1 MTTPVDHASRE
12 DSISIASPLEDGSQT
27 PASDDHPHTSDE
39 KDLSDRS
46 SAEGVVAVGDKE
58 AALVEKEKE
67 AVEEGSRPSK
77 PPQLEDGTIAGSF
90 NAQTNYLPRSQI
102 IIIFL
107 ALAIVIFTVLLDQTT
122 LAVSSSV
129 IATDLSAGSVTSFI
143 TGAYFLTSTSFQLI
157 YGRVSDFFGRKPL
170 ILVFLAMF
178 FVGSLG
184 SSLSPD
190 VISLVC
196 FRAFTGIWGG
206 GLITL
211 GQTVIGDVVSLR
223 ERGKYQGILG
233 SVMILGNGLGPII
246 GGALAQK
253 ADWRDQYRMMPP
265 LSFVAGLVAWRF
277 LPLKKVQGDWRKK
290 AKAVDWTGAVL
301 TFIATTLVVVSSNRP
316 LVSEACLS
324 LISLTPDPVLL
335 LTSLSSAYHGQVA
348 PIPGRTP
355 MSSPLSSSAS
365 PSPSSS
371 FSGNGRAV
379 RTHVRR

>member
-1 MTTPVDHASRE
+1 MNTPAPPASPE
-12 DSISIASPLEDGSQT
+12 HSISIASQQGDGSRT
-27 PASDDHPHTSDE
+27 PVSDDHTHIIDE
-39 KDLSDRS
+39 KDISDQS
-46 SAEGVVAVGDKE
+46 PTAEVVALGDKE
-58 AALVEKEKE
+58 AGT
-67 AVEEGSRPSK
+67 VEEEAAEDASRPSK
-77 PPQLEDGTIAGSF
+77 PPQLEDGTIAGTF

-107 ALAIVIFTVLLDQTT
+107 ALAIVIFTVVLDQTT

-129 IATDLSAGSVTSFI
+129 IATDLSAGSLTSFI
-143 TGAYFLTSTSFQLI
+143 TGSYFLTSTSFQLI

-253 ADWRDQYRMMPP
+253 ADWRDQYRMMLP

-301 TFIATTLVVVSSNRP
+301 TFIATTLVVVSSTQTDR
-316 LVSEACLS
+316 E
-324 LISLTPDPVLL
+324 
-335 LTSLSSAYHGQVA
+335 LSSCSQC
-348 PIPGRTP
+348 
-355 MSSPLSSSAS
+355 
-365 PSPSSS
+365 
-371 FSGNGRAV
+371 
-379 RTHVRR
+379 